1 MPDGTGRVDAV
12 SAIADSASSLAVA
25 SRTEES
31 VVVLTVD
38 GVLDTANSAALLDS
52 IVKATRKGPP
62 AVIVD
67 VTALRVP
74 EESAWSTFSGAR
86 WQHDG
91 RPEVPLLLVCGNRS
105 SREALQRSG
114 VARLLPVYATDKTA
128 MKAVAKLARNKV
140 RRAKAELPAHLS
152 SLRESRQLVREW
164 FTAWSQPGLIPVAL
178 VVVNVFIENVLEH
191 TGSEPLMMIECDGQT
206 ATIAVSDTSST
217 PAARLPSPAKGIDV
231 SGLAIV
237 DALSRDW
244 GSTPTA
250 SGKTVW
256 AIIGPENQL

>member
-1 MPDGTGRVDAV
+1 M
-12 SAIADSASSLAVA
+12 
-25 SRTEES
+25 
-31 VVVLTVD
+31 LTVD

-52 IVKATRKGPP
+52 IFKAIRQGPS

-67 VTALRVP
+67 VTALRAP
-74 EESAWSTFSGAR
+74 EESAWSTLMSAR
-86 WQHDG
+86 WQNDR
-91 RPEVPLLLVCGNRS
+91 RPDIPVLLVCANRT
-105 SREALQRSG
+105 SREVIERSG
-114 VARLLPVYATDKTA
+114 VARLLPVFATDKTA
-128 MKAVAKLARNKV
+128 LKAVARLARTKV
-140 RRAKAELPAHLS
+140 HRAKAELPAHLS

-191 TGSEPLMMIECDGQT
+191 TDSQPLMIIECDGRS

-217 PAARLPSPAKGIDV
+217 PAMRLESPAKGIDV

-237 DALSRDW
+237 GALSRDW

-256 AIIGPENQL
+256 AIIGPDNQL

>member
-1 MPDGTGRVDAV
+1 V

-31 VVVLTVD
+31 VIVLTVD
-38 GVLDTANSAALLDS
+38 GALDAGNSAALLDS
-52 IVKATRKGPP
+52 IAKATRRRPS

-74 EESAWSTFSGAR
+74 EESAWSVFLGAR
-86 WQHDG
+86 WQNDG
-91 RPEVPLLLVCGNRS
+91 RPDVPLLLVCANRS
-105 SREALQRSG
+105 AREAIVRSG
-114 VARLLPVYATDKTA
+114 VARLLPVYASGKTA
-128 MKAVAKLARNKV
+128 MKAVARLARNKV

-164 FTAWSQPGLIPVAL
+164 FTAWSQPVLIPVAL

-191 TGSEPLMMIECDGQT
+191 TGSQPLMMIECDGQT

-217 PAARLPSPAKGIDV
+217 LARRLPSPAKGIDV

-237 DALSRDW
+237 AALSRDW
-244 GSTPTA
+244 GSTATA

>member
-1 MPDGTGRVDAV
+1 M
-12 SAIADSASSLAVA
+12 SAIADSASSLAIA

-31 VVVLTVD
+31 AVVLTVD
-38 GVLDTANSAALLDS
+38 GVLDAANSAALLDS
-52 IVKATRKGPP
+52 IAKASRKRPP

-74 EESAWSTFSGAR
+74 DESAWSTFLGAR

-105 SREALQRSG
+105 SREAIERSG

-128 MKAVAKLARNKV
+128 MKAVARLSRKKV

-164 FTAWSQPGLIPVAL
+164 FTAWSEPGLIPVAL

-191 TGSEPLMMIECDGQT
+191 TGSQPLMMIECDGRT

-217 PAARLPSPAKGIDV
+217 PAARLPSPTKGIDV

-244 GSTPTA
+244 GSTPGA

>member
-1 MPDGTGRVDAV
+1 V
-12 SAIADSASSLAVA
+12 SAVANSPSSLAVA
-25 SRTEES
+25 SRTEQS

-38 GVLDTANSAALLDS
+38 GVLDTANTTALLDS
-52 IVKATRKGPP
+52 IMKATVERPS

-74 EESAWSTFSGAR
+74 EESAWSLFLGAR
-86 WQHDG
+86 WQPDA
-91 RPEVPLLLVCGNRS
+91 RPGVPLLLVCANRS
-105 SREALQRSG
+105 SREAIERIG
-114 VARLLPVYATDKTA
+114 VARLMPVYASDKTA
-128 MKAVAKLARNKV
+128 MKAVARLARNKV
-140 RRAKAELPAHLS
+140 RRAQAQLPAHLT

-164 FTAWSQPGLIPVAL
+164 FTAWAQPGLIPVAL

-191 TGSEPLMMIECDGQT
+191 TGSEPMMMIECDGPA
-206 ATIAVSDTSST
+206 ATIAVTDASST
-217 PAARLPSPAKGIDV
+217 PALRLPSPAKGIDV

-237 DALSRDW
+237 AALSRDW

-250 SGKTVW
+250 TGKTVW